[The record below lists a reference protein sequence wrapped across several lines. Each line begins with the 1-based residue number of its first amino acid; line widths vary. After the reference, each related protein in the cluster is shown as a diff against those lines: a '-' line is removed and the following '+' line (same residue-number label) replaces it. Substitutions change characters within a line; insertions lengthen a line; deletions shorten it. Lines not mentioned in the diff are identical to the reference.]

1 MIIHAQT
8 AFSLKANYICTVH
21 NTENVLS
28 LTSMLQKPWKNAD
41 FVCNKFRNV
50 GSINLITSIENWINK
65 FIAYFRIYYVYAV
78 RKRAKQ
84 IAREIETNR
93 QEDAR
98 FSSEAI
104 VNSEFLS
111 PCNPPR
117 LSLMRL
123 HNSRHFRNWT
133 CATAYLIYADYP
145 DRMQNERDRR
155 WNDLE
160 NCANSEPSGAQW
172 RT

>member
-8 AFSLKANYICTVH
+8 AFSLETNIIFAQYTRPE
-21 NTENVLS
+21 TVLS
-28 LTSMLQKPWKNAD
+28 RAPMLLKPWKNVA
-41 FVCNKFRNV
+41 FVCNKIHNWIHEFD
-50 GSINLITSIENWINK
+50 TSIENWINE
-65 FIAYFRIYYVYAV
+65 FIAYFRIYYIYAV

-93 QEDAR
+93 REDAR

-111 PCNPPR
+111 PRNPPR

-133 CATAYLIYADYP
+133 CATAYLIYVDYP
-145 DRMQNERDRR
+145 NRMQNERDRR

-160 NCANSEPSGAQW
+160 NCANSESSGAQW